1 MENRYDEII
10 EHLYV
15 GSATALTHS
24 EKFSLIVNC
33 TKDIFIKNPE
43 NTIRIP
49 INDDPY
55 DSNLFLQLLED
66 TNVLQKIHTSINNKE
81 PVLVHCFA
89 GQQRSCAVVA
99 CYLLKYNNMN
109 PYQAINY
116 IKQKRRIAFFGNI
129 NFISAIVNFF
139 YKL

>member
-1 MENRYDEII
+1 MENKYDEII

-15 GSATALTHS
+15 GSATALNHS
-24 EKFSLIVNC
+24 ENFTFIVNC
-33 TKDIFIKNPE
+33 TKDVNIKNPE
-43 NTIRIP
+43 KTIRIP

-81 PVLVHCFA
+81 PVLVHCYA
-89 GQQRSCAVVA
+89 GQQRSCALVA

-109 PYQAINY
+109 PYQAINH
-116 IKQKRRIAFFGNI
+116 IKEKRRIAFFGNI

>member
-1 MENRYDEII
+1 MENKYDEII
-10 EHLYV
+10 DHLYL
-15 GSATALTHS
+15 GSALALNDIDNF
-24 EKFSLIVNC
+24 KFIVNC
-33 TKDIFIKNPE
+33 TKDIHIKNPD

-55 DSNLFLQLLED
+55 DNNLFLQLLND

-89 GQQRSCAVVA
+89 GQQRSCALVA

-116 IKQKRRIAFFGNI
+116 IKEKRRIAFFGNI

>member
-1 MENRYDEII
+1 MENKYDEII
-10 EHLYV
+10 DHLYI
-15 GSATALTHS
+15 GSASALNDLDHF
-24 EKFSLIVNC
+24 KFIVNC

-55 DSNLFLQLLED
+55 DNNLFLQLLED
-66 TNVLQKIHTSINNKE
+66 TKVLQKIHTSINNKE

-89 GQQRSCAVVA
+89 GQQRSCALVA

-109 PYQAINY
+109 PYQAINH
-116 IKQKRRIAFFGNI
+116 IKEKRRIAFFGNI